1 MGYQPKI
8 VLCLPLK
15 DSGALEPF
23 VEDCLRDKVALIA
36 VVGDGCHEM
45 EQRIDRIICGDGSDK
60 SRFIVTT
67 SHPGETV
74 EEVMEFADF
83 WAGEE
88 GYEGVQKVM
97 L

>member
-1 MGYQPKI
+1 MGYLPKI
-8 VLCLPLK
+8 VLCLPLTN
-15 DSGALEPF
+15 GAALEPF

-36 VVGDGCHEM
+36 VVGDGCAEI
-45 EQRIDRIICGDGSDK
+45 EERIDWIIVGDGSDK

-74 EEVMEFADF
+74 DEVMEFANF
-83 WAGEE
+83 WEGEE